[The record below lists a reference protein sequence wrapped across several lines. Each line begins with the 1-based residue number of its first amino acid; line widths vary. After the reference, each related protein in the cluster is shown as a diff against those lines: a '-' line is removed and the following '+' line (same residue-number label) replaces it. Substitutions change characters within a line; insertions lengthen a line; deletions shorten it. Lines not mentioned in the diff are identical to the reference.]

1 VARKDE
7 TDDRGERRM
16 ISVDGVSMTYRASR
30 DGSLTHALGPVTFD
44 VPDGAVLAIVGP
56 SGCGKSTL
64 LHLVAGLARPTL
76 GRITLDGRE
85 VTKPAKERVLAFQKP
100 VLYPWLDV
108 FGNVAFGLRIGAD
121 LSRDQQRDRVDRAL
135 SITGLTGFEKH
146 RVYELSGGMQQRV
159 AIARALV
166 VEPRILLL
174 DEPFGAL
181 DALTRGQMQNFLL
194 DVLARVRTTAL
205 LVTHDIDE
213 AILLSDKVLVM
224 TARPG
229 RIAATIP
236 IPFGRPRKWEML
248 LSESALQMRRTILEV
263 MHPAAASV
271 RPEAAAAFP

>member
-1 VARKDE
+1 
-7 TDDRGERRM
+7 
-16 ISVDGVSMTYRASR
+16 MTYRASR
-30 DGSLTHALGPVTFD
+30 DGSLIHALGPVTFD
-44 VPDGAVLAIVGP
+44 VPDSMVLAIVGP

-64 LHLVAGLARPTL
+64 LHLVAGLVRPTQ

-85 VTKPAKERVLAFQKP
+85 VTKPGKERVLAFQQP

-108 FGNVAFGLRIGAD
+108 FGNVAFGLRIGGD
-121 LSRDQQRDRVDRAL
+121 LGKDQQRDRVDKAL
-135 SITGLTGFEKH
+135 GITGLTGFEKH

-181 DALTRGQMQNFLL
+181 DALTRSQMQNFLL

-229 RIAATIP
+229 RIAATIE

-248 LSESALQMRRTILEV
+248 LSELALQMRRTILEV
-263 MHPAAASV
+263 MHPAVASA
-271 RPEAAAAFP
+271 RPEAAVALP

>member
-1 VARKDE
+1 
-7 TDDRGERRM
+7 
-16 ISVDGVSMTYRASR
+16 
-30 DGSLTHALGPVTFD
+30 
-44 VPDGAVLAIVGP
+44 VLAIVGP

-64 LHLVAGLARPTL
+64 LHLVAGLAHPTH

-85 VTKPAKERVLAFQKP
+85 VTGPGKERVLAFQHP

-108 FGNVAFGLRIGAD
+108 FDNVAFGLKISGG
-121 LSRDQQRDRVDRAL
+121 LGKVEQRRRAERAL
-135 SITGLTGFEKH
+135 EITGLRGFEKH

-181 DALTRGQMQNFLL
+181 DALTRSQMQNFLL

-213 AILLSDKVLVM
+213 AILLSDQVLVM

-229 RIAATIP
+229 RIAATIA

-248 LSESALQMRRTILEV
+248 LTEIALQMRRTILEI
-263 MHPAAASV
+263 MHPVLAGASV
-271 RPEAAAAFP
+271 QPNEAPALP

>member
-1 VARKDE
+1 
-7 TDDRGERRM
+7 M
-16 ISVDGVSMTYRASR
+16 ISFDGVSMTYRASR
-30 DGSLTHALGPVTFD
+30 DGSLTHALGPISFD
-44 VPDGAVLAIVGP
+44 VPDGLVLAIVGP

-64 LHLVAGLARPTL
+64 LHLVAGLVRPTQ

-85 VTKPAKERVLAFQKP
+85 VTAPGKERVLAFQHP

-108 FGNVAFGLRIGAD
+108 FDNVAFGLKIAGKLAR
-121 LSRDQQRDRVDRAL
+121 REQRQRAERAL
-135 SITGLTGFEKH
+135 EITGLRGFEKH

-181 DALTRGQMQNFLL
+181 DALTRSQMQNFLL
-194 DVLARVRTTAL
+194 DVLTRVRTTAL

-213 AILLSDKVLVM
+213 SILLSDQVLVM

-229 RIAATIP
+229 RIADAVA
-236 IPFGRPRKWEML
+236 IPFPRPRKWEML
-248 LSESALQMRRTILEV
+248 LTETALQMRRTILEI
-263 MHPAAASV
+263 MHPSIAAAS
-271 RPEAAAAFP
+271 RQPQEAVALP

>member
-1 VARKDE
+1 
-7 TDDRGERRM
+7 M
-16 ISVDGVSMTYRASR
+16 IAIEGVSMTYRASR

-44 VPDGAVLAIVGP
+44 VPDGMVLAIVGP
-56 SGCGKSTL
+56 SGCSKSTL
-64 LHLVAGLARPTL
+64 LHLAAGLVHPTQ

-85 VTKPAKERVLAFQKP
+85 VTRPGKERVLAFQHP

-108 FGNVAFGLRIGAD
+108 FGNVAFGLRIGGD
-121 LSRDQQRDRVDRAL
+121 LSKDEQRGRVDKAL
-135 SITGLTGFEKH
+135 DITGLQGFEKH

-181 DALTRGQMQNFLL
+181 DALTRSQMQNFLL

-229 RIAATIP
+229 RIAATIA

-248 LSESALQMRRTILEV
+248 LSELALQMRRTILEV
-263 MHPAAASV
+263 MHPAVAAA
-271 RPEAAAAFP
+271 RPEAAAALS

>member
-1 VARKDE
+1 
-7 TDDRGERRM
+7 M
-16 ISVDGVSMTYRASR
+16 IVIEGVSMTYRASR
-30 DGSLTHALGPVTFD
+30 DGSLTHALGPVAFE
-44 VPDGAVLAIVGP
+44 VPDGMVVAIVGP

-64 LHLVAGLARPTL
+64 LHLVAGLARPIQ

-85 VTKPAKERVLAFQKP
+85 VTSPGKERVLAFQQP

-108 FGNVAFGLRIGAD
+108 FGNVAFGLRIGGD
-121 LSRDQQRDRVDRAL
+121 LSKGQQRDRVDQAL
-135 SITGLTGFEKH
+135 EITGLRGFEKH

-181 DALTRGQMQNFLL
+181 DALTRSQMQNFLL
-194 DVLARVRTTAL
+194 EVLARVRTTAL

-248 LSESALQMRRTILEV
+248 LSESALQMRRTVLEV
-263 MHPAAASV
+263 MHPAVASAQ
-271 RPEAAAAFP
+271 PEAAIALP